1 VKQPT
6 LMRHLLAWV
15 LGALLLVWV
24 SFIAVGLR
32 TGIHEADELTDGH
45 LASVAALLLSQRDGA
60 FIAPRATA
68 VPTQPSM
75 QAHDYQQSLSI
86 LEWDADGRLMTQTG
100 NAPQPRFTAE
110 PGFADLLLGDPP
122 TAWRTYSQWDETG
135 RRRKVMVLLSVKE
148 RDDLAMDIA
157 LQMALPGLW
166 LLPIIA
172 LVLGFAIRRGLRPL
186 HDLSRDVRAL
196 DATQATR
203 LQHHHPQREFAAV
216 VDAIN
221 TLLERQH
228 AALDRERQVAGE
240 LAHELRTPLASLALQ
255 ARSLRGPPGPGC
267 AQPGDEREEALARLE
282 RDALRAG
289 EVLKHLLALAR
300 ASRTEL
306 METAQPLD
314 LAELAR
320 RVVGE
325 YAQVA
330 LDSGHDLGFAGPARW
345 PLTGHAVL
353 LELALRNLIENALGH
368 TPGGTVVEVQ
378 IDLQAHWLQ
387 VCDNGQH
394 GAARATQP
402 AAQPGPAPG
411 PAQVLGLGLGHR
423 VVEKVAA
430 IHKARFARVPAPAGF
445 DSCYRITFQHA

>member
-1 VKQPT
+1 MKQPT

-60 FIAPRATA
+60 FIAPRATS

-86 LEWDADGRLMTQTG
+86 VEWDAEGQVITQTG
-100 NAPQPRFTAE
+100 NAPRPPFTVE

-122 TAWRTYSQWDETG
+122 TAWRTYSQWDEAG
-135 RRRKVMVLLSVKE
+135 GRRKVMVLLSVKE
-148 RDDLAMDIA
+148 RDELAMDIA

-203 LQHHHPQREFAAV
+203 LQHQHPQREFTAV

-228 AALDRERQVAGE
+228 AVLDRERQVAGE

-255 ARSLRGPPGPGC
+255 TRSLRSP
-267 AQPGDEREEALARLE
+267 ASEAEREAALARLE

-289 EVLKHLLALAR
+289 EVLTHLLALAR
-300 ASRTEL
+300 ASRTQL
-306 METAQPLD
+306 MEAAQPLD
-314 LAELAR
+314 MADLAR

-330 LDSGHDLGFAGPARW
+330 LDSGHDLGFAGPANW
-345 PLTGHAVL
+345 PITGHAVL

-378 IDLQAHWLQ
+378 IDQQGHWVQ
-387 VCDNGQH
+387 VCDNGQRSI
-394 GAARATQP
+394 AQATQP
-402 AAQPGPAPG
+402 VPPGPARG
-411 PAQVLGLGLGHR
+411 LGLGLGLGHR
-423 VVEKVAA
+423 VIEKVAT
-430 IHKARFARVPAPAGF
+430 IHRARLDRVPAPDGF
-445 DSCYRITFQHA
+445 DTCYRITFQPA

>member
-86 LEWDADGRLMTQTG
+86 LEWDAGGRLMTQTG

-255 ARSLRGPPGPGC
+255 ARSLRGSPGPGC

-378 IDLQAHWLQ
+378 IDLQAHWVQ

-394 GAARATQP
+394 GAARAAQP